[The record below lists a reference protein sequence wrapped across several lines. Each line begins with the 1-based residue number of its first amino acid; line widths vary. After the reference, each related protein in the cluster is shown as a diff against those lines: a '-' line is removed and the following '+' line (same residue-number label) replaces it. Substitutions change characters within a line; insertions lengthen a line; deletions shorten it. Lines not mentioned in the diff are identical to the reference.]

1 MGDRV
6 TIAKGDEVQNL
17 ADESLDKAEIT
28 VTEKPRDVEN
38 DSVTESKQQ
47 QSEFIEVR
55 AAVDLGDDETMP
67 AETFRAYTIGLT
79 FTLLGS
85 VVSNLTHL
93 RSEPLTVDPVI
104 VQLISYP
111 IGRFWARYVP
121 KWTVPLGKFSFQL
134 NPGPFTIK
142 EHTLI
147 TVMANVGMQPPYA
160 VGIIVVQ
167 VVKFRTILSIQC

>member
-1 MGDRV
+1 MGDHAR
-6 TIAKGDEVQNL
+6 TIAKGDDVQSL
-17 ADESLDKAEIT
+17 AKESLNKEEIT
-28 VTEKPRDVEN
+28 ITEELKDVEN
-38 DSVTESKQQ
+38 DYAAEPKEQ

-55 AAVDLGDDETMP
+55 AAVDIGDDVNMP

-93 RSEPLTVDPVI
+93 RAEPLIVDPVI

-111 IGRFWARYVP
+111 VGRFWARYVP

-147 TVMANVGMQPPYA
+147 TVMSNVGMQPPYA
-160 VGIIVVQ
+160 IGILVVQ
-167 VVKFRTILSIQC
+167 VVKFGTILSI